1 MNNVRIYTSSERRV
15 TASAEIFAA
24 ALLTPS
30 NTQGSGAIPQP
41 HQPLVTASPIA
52 TSPSNPLAPHKEHH
66 HKESSRLIGSL
77 TSIANAVVLGLPG
90 PHVSARDSSISV
102 EPISASPTAATFSTS
117 ISTSDT
123 RPGTP
128 QVSNNTP
135 SSQFVSHDQ
144 EKVSTSLQLIIRKDL
159 LDDSNEAKD
168 LMDEVK
174 KRLKVLLRPGEPER
188 RPQLTWPKNLKKEPV
203 EVVAVSLSITIWYVW
218 YGC

>member
-1 MNNVRIYTSSERRV
+1 M

-30 NTQGSGAIPQP
+30 NVQTGGANPQA
-41 HQPLVTASPIA
+41 QQTLITTSPI
-52 TSPSNPLAPHKEHH
+52 SINPPSNLPSHKDYH
-66 HKESSRLIGSL
+66 HKESSRLVGSL
-77 TSIANAVVLGLPG
+77 ASLANAVVLGLPASHAS
-90 PHVSARDSSISV
+90 PRDSVLSV
-102 EPISASPTAATFSTS
+102 DPFSASPTAATFSTS
-117 ISTSDT
+117 ITNSDT

-128 QVSNNTP
+128 QVSNSN
-135 SSQFVSHDQ
+135 SSSRFISHEN
-144 EKVSTSLQLIIRKDL
+144 EKASTSLQLIIRKDL

-203 EVVAVSLSITIWYVW
+203 EVVAVCQSI
-218 YGC
+218 YGLLTLGVVGC